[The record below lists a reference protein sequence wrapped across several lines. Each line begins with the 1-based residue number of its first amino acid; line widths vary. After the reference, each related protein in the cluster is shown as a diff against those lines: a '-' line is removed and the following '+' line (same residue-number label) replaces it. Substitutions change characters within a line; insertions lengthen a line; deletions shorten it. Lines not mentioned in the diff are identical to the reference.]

1 MKKILHYLV
10 FAITIIA
17 AASCSK
23 QAKWNHEQKEAL
35 RNALKTYREMIYLQ
49 DLTEPEFMVFTD
61 DVAGDI
67 EGAYPVY
74 ASFVQLPA
82 VDDTLDMFVVTA
94 IVEQLNENASNMRHI
109 YPYHTLVKQGILPD
123 KLTHDE
129 RQELYRTSSR
139 NETDDIHRQVLTS
152 MITSALDE
160 YDDSFLLG
168 LSMDLYPEEDER
180 PTAVEVAVTG
190 KGSHRD
196 ESNNCFVYLS
206 FLEVEILEHAIAQDL
221 VRQRAYL
228 SEPIPD
234 GVGFEEWLDMS
245 DFNRSVYRRST
256 ALFEK
261 IVGHPYDPADYDYD
275 VIEEHGKCPDD
286 EDGDKGRESPIEG

>member
-1 MKKILHYLV
+1 MSDRTELGLLLQRIREQHGESLTLMAARLEMTKAYLS
-10 FAITIIA
+10 AIELGKRRPPA
-17 AASCSK
+17 GLADRVSS
-23 QAKWNHEQKEAL
+23 
-35 RNALKTYREMIYLQ
+35 IY
-49 DLTEPEFMVFTD
+49 E
-61 DVAGDI
+61 
-67 EGAYPVY
+67 
-74 ASFVQLPA
+74 
-82 VDDTLDMFVVTA
+82 
-94 IVEQLNENASNMRHI
+94 
-109 YPYHTLVKQGILPD
+109 
-123 KLTHDE
+123 LTHDE

-168 LSMDLYPEEDER
+168 LSMDLYPEEEDER

-275 VIEEHGKCPDD
+275 VIEGHGDCPDD
-286 EDGDKGRESPIEG
+286 EDGDKDRESSIEG